1 MCQQKLHDSS
11 RKKNI
16 KIWPIRCH
24 ADLFYKFTRKRMIL
38 AVKMSKAYVTFV
50 TATRL
55 FLCTFHCFQS
65 YYEQRMRG
73 LSTYYSGYEMEF
85 FVSWGDQESL
95 LEPDLTGILS
105 DKKEDYCGDYIF
117 SERGKKKNSP
127 KKSRRFFSSSPS
139 ASHHFLA
146 KSASSANFLAG
157 TPKWKSTK
165 QKILSH
171 GKVQL

>member
-1 MCQQKLHDSS
+1 
-11 RKKNI
+11 
-16 KIWPIRCH
+16 
-24 ADLFYKFTRKRMIL
+24 
-38 AVKMSKAYVTFV
+38 
-50 TATRL
+50 
-55 FLCTFHCFQS
+55 
-65 YYEQRMRG
+65 
-73 LSTYYSGYEMEF
+73 MEF

-127 KKSRRFFSSSPS
+127 KKSRRFFSD
-139 ASHHFLA
+139 SHHFLA

>member
-1 MCQQKLHDSS
+1 
-11 RKKNI
+11 
-16 KIWPIRCH
+16 
-24 ADLFYKFTRKRMIL
+24 
-38 AVKMSKAYVTFV
+38 
-50 TATRL
+50 
-55 FLCTFHCFQS
+55 
-65 YYEQRMRG
+65 MRG
-73 LSTYYSGYEMEF
+73 LSTYYSGYEIRF
-85 FVSWGDQESL
+85 FASRGDQESL

-117 SERGKKKNSP
+117 SERGKKEEFTEKIP
-127 KKSRRFFSSSPS
+127 TFFSSSPS